1 MARALARVGGALV
14 RDDLVEEAD
23 AVVVLGGAPQWRT
36 PAAVRLWAAGVAPRV
51 VAVGGARGFLEARRT
66 VAALRR
72 RGLPDDAILLVER
85 DAPGTWDEARVVAGL
100 AADAGWAALIV
111 VTSPYHTRRAG
122 HFVEVALRRA
132 GVVATVAVVPAPED
146 PWRPDAW
153 WRDPQ
158 HRRLARNEV
167 LKYLSWRSGARAAW
181 VRAGRPPLP

>member
-1 MARALARVGGALV
+1 MTRALGRLGSALV
-14 RDDLVEEAD
+14 RCDFVETAD

-36 PAAVRLWAAGVAPRV
+36 PTAVRLWSAGVAPRV
-51 VAVGGARGFLEARRT
+51 VAVGGSRGFLEARRT
-66 VAALRR
+66 VTALRR
-72 RGLPDDAILLVER
+72 RGVPDDAILLVEQ
-85 DAPGTWDEARVVAGL
+85 DAPGTWDEARLVARV
-100 AADAGWAALIV
+100 AAESGWSQLVV

-122 HFVEVALRRA
+122 HFVEVAVSRA
-132 GVVATVAVVPAPED
+132 GLATRVQVVPAPED
-146 PWRPDAW
+146 PWRPGEW